1 MMGESIVDRA
11 FRGDTF
17 QDLHIVDMHCHLGP
31 TSSYY
36 NPAAEIEQMIEDA
49 DRLGVGRLCIA
60 PHVALSCDHMLGNL
74 QTYDAIRKFPDRI
87 LGYLCLNPY
96 KLNEID
102 CEFDRYYALP
112 QFIGVKIHPSSHQY
126 PINGPRYEPI
136 FEKVDR
142 FGGILLTHTWES
154 GGLCAAAQ
162 CEDVIR
168 RYPNINFILAH
179 SLGLREGVFKAIE
192 LVNKYE
198 NAYMD
203 SSGFEFSDITIETIM
218 KMVDHDKVFYGS
230 DMPFHD
236 MRGGISR
243 ILFAD
248 LNDAVKE
255 KLLSRNFR
263 KLIEKSPKRV

>member
-1 MMGESIVDRA
+1 MVKGPIIDRA
-11 FRGDTF
+11 FRRDTF
-17 QDLHIVDMHCHLGP
+17 QDLHIIDMHCHLGP

-36 NPAAEIEQMIEDA
+36 NPAAEIEQMVEDA
-49 DRLGVGRLCIA
+49 DRVGVEKLCIA
-60 PHVALSCDHMLGNL
+60 PHVALSCDHRLGNQ
-74 QTYDAIRKFPDRI
+74 QTYDAIEKFPDRV
-87 LGYLCLNPY
+87 LGYLCLNPN
-96 KLNEID
+96 KPNEIG
-102 CEFDRYYALP
+102 CEFDRYYAIP

-136 FEKVDR
+136 FEKVDLL
-142 FGGILLTHTWES
+142 GGMLLTHTWES

-168 RYPNINFILAH
+168 RYPRINFILAH

-192 LVNKYE
+192 LTNKYG

-203 SSGFEFSDITIETIM
+203 SSGFEFSDITIEAIM
-218 KMVDHDKVFYGS
+218 KLVDNDKVFYGS
-230 DMPFHD
+230 DMPYHD

-248 LNDAVKE
+248 LRDVTKE
-255 KLLSRNFR
+255 KLLGRNFE
-263 KLIEKSPKRV
+263 KLIEKNPKRV